1 METARP
7 LAHRPDQFQLEYFRT
22 DSGREPVAEWLD
34 DRPLGLRAKLFWL
47 LKRLAE
53 SGFSLGPPWL
63 TKLDDEVWEVRLKFG
78 GTFPRVLFYQA
89 SEDVLVLLLAFSKK
103 TNKTPR
109 SKLQTAR
116 TRMATDWARRGSK
129 ETS

>member
-1 METARP
+1 MAAEACEFR
-7 LAHRPDQFQLEYFRT
+7 LQYFRT

-34 DRPLGLRAKLFWL
+34 NRPVRLRAKLFWL

-63 TKLDDEVWEVRLKFG
+63 AKLDDEVWEARLKYA
-78 GTFPRVLFYQA
+78 GTFSRILFYQA
-89 SEDVLVLLLAFSKK
+89 TEDVLVLLLAFSKK
-103 TNKTPR
+103 TKKTPR

-116 TRMATDWARRGSK
+116 RRMAMDWAQRGSK